1 MRNLL
6 REFRKNK
13 EEKML
18 ELVKKEKR
26 LKMRAVR
33 QLRIRTCGC
42 DDCGYKIFKKF
53 KIF

>member
-18 ELVKKEKR
+18 VLLKKEKR
-26 LKMRAVR
+26 LKMRSFSH
-33 QLRIRTCGC
+33 QKHTNI
-42 DDCGYKIFKKF
+42 
-53 KIF
+53 